1 MGSNPLIRLLQFVIL
16 VDPDCVLF
24 QIFEKLSIRYKSFDF
39 FQDLSY
45 KLNVALVVSLKVDAE

>member
-24 QIFEKLSIRYKSFDF
+24 QILEKLSIWYKRF
-39 FQDLSY
+39 
-45 KLNVALVVSLKVDAE
+45 